1 MTLASATLQ
10 NIDGA
15 FAAREYW
22 KRAPGRRT
30 LVHRFGS
37 RLDVHQERYVR
48 TFGPASSS
56 PLTYH
61 AIGRHDDATR
71 RRGPVSARRQRS
83 APGRARALAVT
94 GRRNGHTVVVD
105 AARWRAVSDAAGLPA
120 PGPLLAAEDTVTVTR
135 ADVFAVSDASIAE
148 EN

>member
-1 MTLASATLQ
+1 MRAAKRTHAFTTPIASDVVVQTQASDGAEPSPALRCSSLPPVDWRKFVNRRAITLASATLQ
-10 NIDGA
+10 NFDGA

-30 LVHRFGS
+30 LAHRFGS

-71 RRGPVSARRQRS
+71 R
-83 APGRARALAVT
+83 
-94 GRRNGHTVVVD
+94 
-105 AARWRAVSDAAGLPA
+105 
-120 PGPLLAAEDTVTVTR
+120 
-135 ADVFAVSDASIAE
+135 
-148 EN
+148 